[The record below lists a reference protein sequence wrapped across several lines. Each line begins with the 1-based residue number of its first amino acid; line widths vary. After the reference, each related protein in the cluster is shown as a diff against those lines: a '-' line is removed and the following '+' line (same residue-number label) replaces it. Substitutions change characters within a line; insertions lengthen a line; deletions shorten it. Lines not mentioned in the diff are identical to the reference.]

1 MKKIFALAALALLA
15 TTCGGD
21 EGDRPAS
28 DNWFLPLSVS
38 VDGTSADVRCLTLVG
53 SDALKASTAG
63 FVYGPAGGGADASV
77 TVTEVEKNDGVLSCR
92 LEGLPEKTLFA
103 IRAFILLGDRRL
115 ESGEALFETGTG
127 GSDPDPGPGPG
138 PDPGPV
144 FDNPDLSLYSGWAE
158 LPGQTLL
165 PDDYYFAR
173 HYCPGSSYPGGAPVR
188 NYTICY
194 SAAMRG
200 PVWVAYPL
208 HDFYSAGSVGRS
220 SWRNDPS
227 IPRAVQPD
235 LTGGSYQPQPGFSRG
250 HMIASNDRQRDKAMN
265 EQTFYVTN
273 SSPQRQDRFNGSIWG
288 SLELAC
294 WRNVCADTLYVV
306 TGAWFGDSFELT
318 ADKSGRSV
326 SVPSAFYKVLLRSRS
341 GRTGRPLS
349 ALAADELQCTG
360 FWFEHK
366 DYPSGAR
373 PAQYMTSVADIE
385 RRTGMKFFV
394 NVPQA
399 PKETFDAA
407 DWSF

>member
-1 MKKIFALAALALLA
+1 MKKILALVALALLVS
-15 TTCGGD
+15 TCGDGD
-21 EGDRPAS
+21 DGGGRPAS
-28 DNWFLPLSVS
+28 DNWFLPLSVA
-38 VDGTSADVRCLTLVG
+38 VDGTAADVRCLTLVG
-53 SDALKASTAG
+53 ADVLKASTAG

-77 TVTEVEKNDGVLSCR
+77 TVTEVGKDDGVLSCR
-92 LEGLPEKTLFA
+92 IEGLSEKTLFA

-115 ESGEALFETGTG
+115 ESEEALFETGSG
-127 GSDPDPGPGPG
+127 GSDPGPGPV
-138 PDPGPV
+138 PDPV

-158 LPGQTLL
+158 LPEQILQPG
-165 PDDYYFAR
+165 DCYFAR
-173 HYCPGSSYPGGAPVR
+173 HYCPGSNYGSGAPVR

-194 SAAMRG
+194 SAAMRS

-208 HDFYSAGSVGRS
+208 HDYYSDGSVGRS

-273 SSPQRQDRFNGSIWG
+273 SSPQRQDRFNGGIWG

-294 WRNVCADTLYVV
+294 WKNVCADTLYVV

-318 ADKSGRSV
+318 ADKSGQAV
-326 SVPSAFYKVLLRSRS
+326 SVPSAFYKVLLRSRT

-349 ALAADELQCTG
+349 ALSADEMQCTG

-366 DYPSGAR
+366 DYASGER

-394 NVPQA
+394 NVPQV
-399 PKETFDAA
+399 PKEKFDAA